1 MTPRMSVWARSRSAR
16 TSCPDSW
23 LTYAEYAVYGYEDVA
38 EAEFPQLAATAALQ
52 ILEATHWHAAAAR
65 DEASVKALADCQALL
80 ISDAALWG
88 SAKAS
93 GAVTSVSN
101 DGYAESYAAPAERR
115 REAALRAR
123 ATIRQALGG
132 PATSWMLYAGG
143 VYHPPAR
150 H

>member
-1 MTPRMSVWARSRSAR
+1 MA
-16 TSCPDSW
+16 DSW

-101 DGYAESYAAPAERR
+101 DGYAESYAAPAELCPETLAARDKFCLE
-115 REAALRAR
+115 EANYYMTFGRWLDA
-123 ATIRQALGG
+123 
-132 PATSWMLYAGG
+132 S
-143 VYHPPAR
+143 
-150 H
+150 